1 VIELANYMELAVNT
15 VVPVVGVKQFL
26 HDLVYC

>member
-1 VIELANYMELAVNT
+1 MELANYMELAVVS
-15 VVPVVGVKQFL
+15 VVDVRLVKQFL